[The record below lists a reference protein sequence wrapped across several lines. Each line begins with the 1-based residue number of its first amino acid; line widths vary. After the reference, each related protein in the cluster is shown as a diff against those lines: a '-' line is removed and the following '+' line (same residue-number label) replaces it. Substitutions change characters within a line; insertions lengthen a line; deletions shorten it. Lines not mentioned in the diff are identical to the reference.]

1 MSNVALGV
9 GINAYL
15 GAPLNGCVP
24 DIKSFI
30 DAIQTPDIMRD
41 RVFTFESDVIRSCTD
56 ERADAQGFRD
66 RLQWA
71 VANAKPGDR
80 IAIWYSGHG
89 AQIPVRNDAG
99 EPDNEMEVL
108 CPYDFSFDDS
118 DSQISDVDFIEL
130 FSDIPAGCNCTI
142 VLDSCFS
149 GGMFAGGSKNGRA
162 FEVRSRS
169 YPITNFDLKVRI
181 QAARAR
187 KVAVMRLARR
197 AELSNIAVIEGCRED
212 QTCADAWIGHEYR
225 GALSF
230 YLWQAITDEPDRSL
244 VETVAAA
251 SGKLKAAGYEQ
262 VPMITGP
269 EEILSK
275 PYMAYLT

>member
-1 MSNVALGV
+1 MTNLALGI
-9 GINAYL
+9 GINTYP

-24 DIKSFI
+24 DIKAFV

-41 RVFTFESDVIRSCTD
+41 RVFTFEQDVVRACTD

-66 RLQWA
+66 RLQA
-71 VANAKPGDR
+71 TVTNAKPGDR

-118 DSQISDVDFIEL
+118 DSQIRDIDFIDL
-130 FSDIPAGCNCTI
+130 FANIPAGCNCTI
-142 VLDSCFS
+142 ILDSCFS
-149 GGMFAGGSKNGRA
+149 GGMIAGGSKNGRA

-169 YPITNFDLKVRI
+169 YQITNFDLKLRA
-181 QAARAR
+181 QAAKAR
-187 KVAVMRLARR
+187 KATVVRLARR
-197 AELSNIAVIEGCRED
+197 AELSNIAVVEGCQEY
-212 QTCADAWIGHEYR
+212 QTCADAWIGAGYR
-225 GALSF
+225 GAFSY
-230 YLWQAITDEPDRSL
+230 YLWQAIIDDPERPL
-244 VETVAAA
+244 VLSVNAAA
-251 SGKLKAAGYEQ
+251 GKLKSAGYEQ
-262 VPMITGP
+262 IPMITGP